1 MFSDN
6 IRAKTICCHWAKIR
20 LLSLPFDNNDEN
32 LAAGN
37 TKQPANQKIANVSW
51 LSDLII

>member
-6 IRAKTICCHWAKIR
+6 VRAKTICCHWAKIR
-20 LLSLPFDNNDEN
+20 LLSLTFDNNDEN

-37 TKQPANQKIANVSW
+37 TKQPANRTIANVSR
-51 LSDLII
+51 LGDLII